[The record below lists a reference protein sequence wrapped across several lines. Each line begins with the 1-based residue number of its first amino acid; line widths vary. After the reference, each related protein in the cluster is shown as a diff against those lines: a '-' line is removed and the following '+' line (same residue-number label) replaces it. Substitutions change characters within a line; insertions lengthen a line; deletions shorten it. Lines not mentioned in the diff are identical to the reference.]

1 MKIIIGADLVP
12 TKSNIKIF
20 ESGMSEKLVSRGLL
34 ERLNKMDVRIFNLET
49 PLTDELSPIEKC
61 GPCLSASTRCVKG
74 IKSLGADIVTIANNH
89 IMDHGAKG
97 LFSTVQ
103 ALDSVGIEYIGI
115 GENIENV
122 KKFHV
127 IESDGLRIGIYACA
141 EHEFSIATEKLPG
154 ANPFDP
160 LETPDH
166 IAELKSRCDYV
177 IVLYHGG
184 KEYYRYPS
192 PNLRKT
198 FRKLIDKGADLV
210 IAQHTHCVGCREE
223 YHNGT
228 AVYGQGNFL
237 FNDGDNEFL
246 NSGILIDVDIDKSGS
261 AVEYIPICRDG
272 AAVRLAEDNEYE
284 EIIGGFCKRSEEIK
298 KAGFVEEK
306 YKEFA
311 LSKRKTYINRLC
323 GVSPL
328 FKIADKL
335 CGHKLQRR
343 IDKTQRLAIRNYIE
357 CEAHRE
363 LILEGME

>member
-1 MKIIIGADLVP
+1 MKIIIGADIVP

-20 ESGMSEKLVSRGLL
+20 ESGMAEKLVSRGLF
-34 ERLNKMDVRIFNLET
+34 ERLNKTDVRIFNLEA

-61 GPCLSASTRCVKG
+61 GPCLAASAKCVNG

-89 IMDHGAKG
+89 IMDHGAQG
-97 LFSTVQ
+97 LFSTVK
-103 ALDSVGIEYIGI
+103 ALESTGIEYIGV
-115 GENIENV
+115 GENIESV
-122 KKFHV
+122 TKSHI
-127 IESDGLRIGIYACA
+127 IEKDGLKVGIYACA

-160 LETPDH
+160 LESPDH

-210 IAQHTHCVGCREE
+210 IAQHTHCVGCKEE

-237 FNDGDNEFL
+237 FDDGDNEFF
-246 NSGILIDVDIDKSGS
+246 NSGILIGVDIDKDEA

-272 AAVRLAEDNEYE
+272 AAVKLAEENEYA
-284 EIIGGFCKRSEEIK
+284 EIIGKFDERSEEIK
-298 KAGFVEEK
+298 KVGFVEDK

-311 LSKRKTYINRLC
+311 LSKRKTYINGLY
-323 GVSPL
+323 GVNPF

-343 IDKTQRLAIRNYIE
+343 IKKPQRLTIKNYIE

-363 LILEGME
+363 LMLKGME

>member
-20 ESGMSEKLVSRGLL
+20 ESGMAEKLVSRGLF
-34 ERLNKMDVRIFNLET
+34 ERLNKTDVRIFNLET

-61 GPCLSASTRCVKG
+61 GPCLSASTKCVNG

-89 IMDHGAKG
+89 ITDHGAKG
-97 LFSTVQ
+97 LFSTVK
-103 ALDSVGIEYIGI
+103 ALDSAGIEYIGI

-192 PNLRKT
+192 PKLRKV
-198 FRKLIDKGADLV
+198 FRKLIDKGADLC
-210 IAQHTHCVGCREE
+210 IAQHTHCIGCMEE
-223 YHNGT
+223 YHGGT

-237 FNDGDNEFL
+237 FDDGDNEFL
-246 NSGILIDVDIDKSGS
+246 NSGILIAADIQKGGS
-261 AVEYIPICRDG
+261 KLEFVPVCRDG
-272 AAVRLAEDNEYE
+272 AAVRCADEKEKQKILE
-284 EIIGGFCKRSEEIK
+284 GFRNRSEDILK
-298 KAGFVEEK
+298 DGFVEQS

-311 LSKRKTYINRLC
+311 LSMRKSYIGRIC
-323 GVSPL
+323 GTSLL
-328 FKIADKL
+328 FRIADKL
-335 CGHKLQRR
+335 CGRRLKRKLKRS
-343 IDKTQRLAIRNYIE
+343 QRLAIKNYIE
-357 CEAHRE
+357 CESHRE
-363 LILEGME
+363 LILEGIK